1 MTIRTAFLIA
11 LCNIS
16 SFRASKVLVSLFAI
30 KLGANPLTIG
40 VLVALYSV
48 FPMLLALY
56 AGRLSDRLGVRLPTI
71 FGSAGVA
78 AGLVVPFILPSL
90 AGLYVSAMLLGAAY
104 VFLNVSIQ
112 NMIGLL
118 SESGERTK
126 NFSNYS
132 LVLATGGFLGPL
144 AAGFGIDALGYTRA
158 YLCLAAAPLLAV
170 LIALAWGRGAPVPA
184 RGTHEAREKKAA
196 DLWRMP
202 GLRRVFVASA
212 MVLTGIDLY
221 QFYLPIYGHSVG
233 LSASVIGVI
242 LSMFAA
248 AAFVVRSAV
257 PLLTRLAGEDA
268 LLRYA
273 LYIGALAYLFLPFC
287 ENPWLLAL
295 MSFILGLGLGAGQP
309 LSMML
314 TYGRSPAG
322 RSGEALGMRMTVN
335 NFTHVA
341 VPLAFGTLGAAFGV
355 APVFYANA
363 LLLAVGALFDR
374 TRHFSIKKD

>member
-11 LCNIS
+11 LCNMAS
-16 SFRASKVLVSLFAI
+16 SRASKVLVTLFAI
-30 KLGANPLTIG
+30 KLGGNPLTIG

-56 AGRLSDRLGVRLPTI
+56 AGRLSDRMGARPPTI

-78 AGLVVPFILPSL
+78 AGLVVPFIMPSL
-90 AGLYVSAMLLGAAY
+90 AGLYISAMLIGTGY

-112 NMIGLL
+112 NLIGVA

-158 YLCLAAAPLLAV
+158 YLCLAAAPLLA
-170 LIALAWGRGAPVPA
+170 LALALASGRQAAVAAGAA
-184 RGTHEAREKKAA
+184 HEAQEAQAKKAA
-196 DLWRMP
+196 DLWRIP
-202 GLRRVFVASA
+202 GLKRVFVTSA

-221 QFYLPIYGHSVG
+221 QFYLPIYGHSIG
-233 LSASVIGVI
+233 LSASLIGVV
-242 LSMFAA
+242 LSTFAA

-273 LYIGALAYLFLPFC
+273 LYVGALAYLFMPFLA
-287 ENPWLLAL
+287 NPWLLAL
-295 MSFILGLGLGAGQP
+295 MSFVLGLGLGAGQP

-314 TYGRSPAG
+314 TYARSPAG
-322 RSGEALGMRMTVN
+322 RSGEALGLRMSVN

-355 APVFYANA
+355 SPVFFANA
-363 LLLAVGALFDR
+363 ALLAGGAIFDQ
-374 TRHFSIKKD
+374 TRNKR

>member
-11 LCNIS
+11 LCNIAS
-16 SFRASKVLVSLFAI
+16 SRASKVLVSLFAI
-30 KLGANPLTIG
+30 KLGGNPLTIG

-48 FPMLLALY
+48 FPMFLALY

-78 AGLVVPFILPSL
+78 AGLVVPFVMPSL
-90 AGLYVSAMLLGAAY
+90 TGLYISAMLIGAAY

-112 NMIGLL
+112 NMVGLL

-132 LVLATGGFLGPL
+132 LVLSTGGFLGPL
-144 AAGFGIDALGYTRA
+144 AAGFGIDALGYTWA
-158 YLCLAAAPLLAV
+158 YLCLAAAPLLAMMM
-170 LIALAWGRGAPVPA
+170 ALARGRHTPVSAGSTP
-184 RGTHEAREKKAA
+184 EAQERKAA

-202 GLRRVFVASA
+202 GLKRVFVTSA
-212 MVLTGIDLY
+212 MVLPGIDLS
-221 QFYLPIYGHSVG
+221 QFSLPIYGHSIG
-233 LSASVIGVI
+233 LSASLIGVV
-242 LSMFAA
+242 LSLFAA

-257 PLLTRLAGEDA
+257 PLLTRWAGEDA

-273 LYIGALAYLFLPFC
+273 LYVGALAYLVLPFC
-287 ENPWLLAL
+287 KNPWLLAL
-295 MSFILGLGLGAGQP
+295 MSFVLGLGLGAGQP

-314 TYGRSPAG
+314 TYARSPAR
-322 RSGEALGMRMTVN
+322 RSGEALGLRMSVN
-335 NFTHVA
+335 NFTHVV

-355 APVFYANA
+355 SPVFFANA
-363 LLLAVGALFDR
+363 ALLAGGAIFDQ
-374 TRHFSIKKD
+374 TRNKG

>member
-30 KLGANPLTIG
+30 KLGANPMTIG

-56 AGRLSDRLGVRLPTI
+56 AGRLSDRLGVRRPTI
-71 FGSAGVA
+71 FGSAGVT
-78 AGLVVPFILPSL
+78 AGLVVPFIVPSL

-118 SESGERTK
+118 SASGDRTR

-132 LVLATGGFLGPL
+132 LVLATGSFLGPL
-144 AAGFGIDALGYTRA
+144 VAGFGIDALGYRWA
-158 YLCLAAAPLLAV
+158 YLCLAAAPLLAM
-170 LIALAWGRGAPVPA
+170 LMALAWGQHTPVPA
-184 RGTHEAREKKAA
+184 DGASETQGKKAA
-196 DLWRMP
+196 DLWRTP
-202 GLRRVFVASA
+202 GLKRVFVTSA

-233 LSASVIGVI
+233 LSASVIGVV
-242 LSMFAA
+242 LSTFAA

-273 LYIGALAYLFLPFC
+273 LYIGALAYLVLPFF
-287 ENPWLLAL
+287 ENPWTLAL
-295 MSFILGLGLGAGQP
+295 MSFVLGLGLGAGQP

-322 RSGEALGMRMTVN
+322 RSGEALGLRMTIN
-335 NFTHVA
+335 NFTHVV
-341 VPLAFGTLGAAFGV
+341 VPLVFGTLGAAFGV
-355 APVFYANA
+355 APVFFANA
-363 LLLAVGALFDR
+363 VLLAGGALFDR
-374 TRHFSIKKD
+374 TRQ